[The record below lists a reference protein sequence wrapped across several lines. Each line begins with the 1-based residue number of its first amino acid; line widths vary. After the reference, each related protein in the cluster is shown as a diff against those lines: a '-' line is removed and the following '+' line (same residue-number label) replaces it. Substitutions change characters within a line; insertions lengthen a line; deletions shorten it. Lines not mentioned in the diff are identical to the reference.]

1 MNDDKDLQQLLKSA
15 FEPVT
20 DTKTDRWAAM
30 SRRLERR
37 PLSPPW
43 FEWALGVAALVLL
56 AVSSRA
62 FPILLNWL

>member
-1 MNDDKDLQQLLKSA
+1 MNDDKELQQLLKSA

-20 DTKTDRWAAM
+20 DTGRDRWPAM

-37 PLSPPW
+37 PFAVPW

-56 AVSSRA
+56 AVSPA
-62 FPILLNWL
+62 ALPILLNWL